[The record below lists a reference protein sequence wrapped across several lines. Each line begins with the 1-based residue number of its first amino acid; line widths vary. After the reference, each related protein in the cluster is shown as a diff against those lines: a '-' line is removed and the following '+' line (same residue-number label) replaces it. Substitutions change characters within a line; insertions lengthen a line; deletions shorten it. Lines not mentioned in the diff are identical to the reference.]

1 MLKLT
6 KERPFRIFL
15 LLATVLLFASCGREQ
30 SSSGISERD
39 VVTPPS
45 DKATCDAA
53 LGQWLK
59 GECVGAKSLARS
71 AAEHDGSQGNY
82 GDHQH
87 GGADRLNTSNDI
99 DGDGIPNVLDLD
111 ADGDGVP
118 NRIDPDD
125 DNDGLPDEEDQKPL
139 GETTD
144 PVSPS
149 TQCKNLGGTYSKGEC
164 VYPTVDPGTPVV
176 TCPID
181 AVGTYPQCSCS
192 AGFTYEQ
199 NTNTCNSIDTG
210 QPSDFCPEGSYGTYP
225 KCFCKSKSNIFDPKL
240 NICMKI
246 DPTDPSNCRKQGG
259 RLLGGECEFPENRCP
274 IGATGT
280 PPNCQC
286 PEGASYVD
294 ESNTCEST
302 VVPPQIPRGCPGGFI
317 NVGDTCIET
326 PPICP
331 TGSQWN
337 PISKT
342 CVEQRESECPA
353 GWTSLLGGRK
363 CLPPPCPAGESW
375 DNETLSCVPG
385 PLTCGEG
392 YEPNADGGCD
402 LILVCEDGYEKNANG
417 ECVLLPEQCAEGF
430 ISDGSGNCVEPEPLV
445 CTNGSSGPYP
455 ECPLPQFCDDDS
467 PAPNNDR
474 RQCVEETQCSSIDK
488 NASGVFPNCSCNKAQ
503 GNVVWDSTL
512 GNGKG
517 GCRNANASAEAC
529 ANEGGTWRGNKCV
542 QDDGVTNINQAHG
555 TDGESEGSASES
567 EDENNGNSGQ
577 NSGRQGANETS
588 DSEEKTPPETNDQVD
603 GGGKD

>member
-39 VVTPPS
+39 FVTPPS

-59 GECVGAKSLARS
+59 GECVGAKSVARS
-71 AAEHDGSQGNY
+71 AAQHDGSQGNY

-125 DNDGLPDEEDQKPL
+125 DNDGLPDEKDQKPL

-144 PVSPS
+144 PISPS
-149 TQCKNLGGTYSKGEC
+149 TLCKNLGGTYSKGEC

-259 RLLGGECEFPENRCP
+259 RLLGGECEFPENQCP

-280 PPNCQC
+280 PPDCQC

-317 NVGDTCIET
+317 NVGDTC
-326 PPICP
+326 
-331 TGSQWN
+331 
-337 PISKT
+337 
-342 CVEQRESECPA
+342 VEQRESECPA
-353 GWTSLLGGRK
+353 GWTSLLGGRR
-363 CLPPPCPAGESW
+363 CLPPACPAGTSW
-375 DNETLSCVPG
+375 DLDTLSCVPG

-402 LILVCEDGYEKNANG
+402 LILVCEDGYVKNSDG
-417 ECVLLPEQCAEGF
+417 QCVLLPEQCTGGL
-430 ISDGSGNCVEPEPLV
+430 ISDGNGNCVKPEPTECV
-445 CTNGSSGPYP
+445 NGSSGPYP
-455 ECPLPQFCDDDS
+455 ECPVP
-467 PAPNNDR
+467 
-474 RQCVEETQCSSIDK
+474 TQCSSIDK

-529 ANEGGTWRGNKCV
+529 ANEGGVWKGQKCV
-542 QDDGVTNINQAHG
+542 NDDGVTNINQAHG
-555 TDGESEGSASES
+555 NDGDSASSTSES
-567 EDENNGNSGQ
+567 KNKNSGNPGQ
-577 NSGRQGANETS
+577 KGGRQGANETS
-588 DSEEKTPPETNDQVD
+588 GSSEEEPLEPGDQVD

>member
-1 MLKLT
+1 MPKLT
-6 KERPFRIFL
+6 KLKPFRIFL

-274 IGATGT
+274 IDATGT
-280 PPNCQC
+280 PPDCQC
-286 PEGASYVD
+286 PEGSSYVD

-317 NVGDTCIET
+317 NVGDTCIEA

-342 CVEQRESECPA
+342 CVEQRESGCPA
-353 GWTSLLGGRK
+353 GWTSLLGGRQ
-363 CLPPPCPAGESW
+363 CLPPACPAGTSW
-375 DNETLSCVPG
+375 DLDTLSCVPG
-385 PLTCGEG
+385 PLTCAEG
-392 YEPNADGGCD
+392 YEPDGDGGCD
-402 LILVCEDGYEKNANG
+402 LILVCEDGYVKNSDGQCA
-417 ECVLLPEQCAEGF
+417 LLPEQCTGGL
-430 ISDGSGNCVEPEPLV
+430 ISDGNGNCVKPEPTECV
-445 CTNGSSGPYP
+445 NGSSGPYP